1 MGIMGRM
8 GVMGRIRR
16 MDWGREIKIK
26 IKIRI
31 EEEVGPV
38 AGFFEGFA
46 GLAFAAGEDEPVG
59 FGCEETVENGFG
71 GAGVV
76 LAGLT
81 SPEADFEAGG
91 VVEPFELVR
100 EEGLSIVNGAGVLVR
115 VHNVGLSRW

>member
-16 MDWGREIKIK
+16 MDWGREIRIK
-26 IKIRI
+26 IKI

-59 FGCEETVENGFG
+59 FGCEEAVENGAAASG
-71 GAGVV
+71 LWRYIRDDVLKIGV
-76 LAGLT
+76 GT
-81 SPEADFEAGG
+81 
-91 VVEPFELVR
+91 
-100 EEGLSIVNGAGVLVR
+100 
-115 VHNVGLSRW
+115 W